1 MYPIGETVALSTT
14 MSGPIRVLANNDVP
28 SGAAFI
34 PLVLETH
41 EGWEGWR
48 ANIDVQPRM
57 PDGLQSHEDHPEFSV
72 SLSSMDTDAHHTS
85 TTVGS
90 GTILIPFALSGN
102 RRFLPWLYISDSI

>member
-1 MYPIGETVALSTT
+1 MYPIGESVALSTT

-41 EGWEGWR
+41 EAWEGWR

-57 PDGLQSHEDHPEFSV
+57 PDGLQSAEEHADFSV
-72 SLSSMDTDAHHTS
+72 SLSSMDTDANHTS
-85 TTVGS
+85 TTGS
-90 GTILIPFALSGN
+90 GTHPDSCDFASPKDALQASAQVLN
-102 RRFLPWLYISDSI
+102 A

>member
-1 MYPIGETVALSTT
+1 MYPIGEAVALSTT

-34 PLVLETH
+34 PLVLET
-41 EGWEGWR
+41 EQGWEGWR

-57 PDGLQSHEDHPEFSV
+57 PDGLHADNGPDFSV
-72 SLSSMDTDAHHTS
+72 SLSSMDTDANNTS

-90 GTILIPFALSGN
+90 GGTHALPLSP
-102 RRFLPWLYISDSI
+102 RP